1 MEPKK
6 PKPQRTPRNI
16 LIAVDAS
23 RQSFEAVRY
32 VGRILPAEGVRVTL
46 CHIPNTTPDGF
57 WNNDSIPC
65 LQTLV
70 AGFHASQ
77 AQQRQWVKEFM
88 EQARDLLVGLGHP
101 EDNLSVLMEEQDLGI
116 TRDIAKRAQGA
127 CDALVVGRKGMSDV
141 QELILGN
148 IAKKL
153 VIDPSQA
160 NVWVIGGQPDPAR
173 IIIAMDSSEG
183 ASRSIE
189 YVGEVFGG
197 THPDLLLLHVT
208 AGVKLALSGQDNAIQ
223 GADWLKQA
231 KKEFKR
237 AEKVMATVFE
247 DSVGRLVQRGADVSR
262 IRTKIV
268 PGVYSCAV
276 AIIGEALEQGAGTI
290 VMGRRG
296 LSRVEDFSMGRVS
309 NKVVQLA
316 RDMAVWVVH

>member
-6 PKPQRTPRNI
+6 PTPQRTPRNI

-32 VGRILPAEGVRVTL
+32 VGRILPVEGVRVTL
-46 CHIPNTTPDGF
+46 CHVPNTTSDGF

-65 LQTLV
+65 LQTRV
-70 AGFHASQ
+70 AGSHASQ
-77 AQQRQWVKEFM
+77 AQQRRWVKEFM
-88 EQARDLLVGLGHP
+88 EQARDLLIGLGHP
-101 EDNLSVLMEEQDLGI
+101 EDNLSVLMEEQDLG
-116 TRDIAKRAQGA
+116 TNRDITKRAQGA
-127 CDALVVGRKGMSDV
+127 YDALVVGRKGMSDV

-153 VIDPSQA
+153 LINPSQA
-160 NVWVIGGQPDPAR
+160 NVWIIGGQPDPAK

-183 ASRSIE
+183 ARRSIE
-189 YVGEVFGG
+189 YVGEVFSG

-208 AGVKLALSGQDNAIQ
+208 GGVKLTLSGQENATQ
-223 GADWLKQA
+223 GADWLKQV

-237 AEKVMATVFE
+237 AEKLMATVFE
-247 DSVGRLVQRGADVSR
+247 DAVGSLVQRGADVSR

-276 AIIGEALEQGAGTI
+276 AIIGEALEQGSGTI

>member
-32 VGRILPAEGVRVTL
+32 VGRILPVEGVRVTL
-46 CHIPNTTPDGF
+46 CHVPNTTSDGS
-57 WNNDSIPC
+57 WNNDFISC
-65 LQTLV
+65 LQTRV
-70 AGFHASQ
+70 AGSHASQ
-77 AQQRQWVKEFM
+77 AQQRRWVKEFM
-88 EQARDLLVGLGHP
+88 EQARDLLIGLGHP

-116 TRDIAKRAQGA
+116 TRDITKRAQGA
-127 CDALVVGRKGMSDV
+127 YDALVVGRKGMSDV

-148 IAKKL
+148 IAKEL
-153 VIDPSQA
+153 LIDPSQA
-160 NVWVIGGQPDPAR
+160 NVWVIGGQPDPAK
-173 IIIAMDSSEG
+173 IIIAR
-183 ASRSIE
+183 RSIE

-208 AGVKLALSGQDNAIQ
+208 GGVKLTLSGQEDATQ

-237 AEKVMATVFE
+237 AEKLMAAVFE
-247 DSVGRLVQRGADVSR
+247 DAVGSLVQRGADVSR

-276 AIIGEALEQGAGTI
+276 AIIGEALEQGSGTI

>member
-6 PKPQRTPRNI
+6 PTPQRTPRNI

-46 CHIPNTTPDGF
+46 CHVPNATSDGF

-65 LQTLV
+65 LQTRI
-70 AGFHASQ
+70 AGSHASQ

-88 EQARDLLVGLGHP
+88 EQARDLLIGLGHP
-101 EDNLSVLMEEQDLGI
+101 EDNLSVLVEEQDLGI
-116 TRDIAKRAQGA
+116 TRDITKRAQGA
-127 CDALVVGRKGMSDV
+127 YDALVVGRKGMSDV

-153 VIDPSQA
+153 LIDPSQA
-160 NVWVIGGQPDPAR
+160 NVWVIGGQPDPAK
-173 IIIAMDSSEG
+173 IIIAMDSYEG
-183 ASRSIE
+183 ARRSIE

-208 AGVKLALSGQDNAIQ
+208 GGVKLTLSGQENATQ

-247 DSVGRLVQRGADVSR
+247 DAVGRLVQRGADVSR

-276 AIIGEALEQGAGTI
+276 AIIGEALEQGSGTI